1 MFGTAFL
8 MLPLCFLKNISKMRF
23 ASMFGICALI
33 YAILVV
39 IIQTPWFFKDYLDKY
54 DENDSKTHANWFNIK
69 KGFNTQLDFFTGM
82 ATVFFCYTCHPG
94 AFPVYKTLKKNNKDK
109 INTVFF
115 RSICLDIIIYILVT
129 ICGFMTAPTNPQE
142 LIIYR
147 KSVFENDIF
156 MTIAKIALAIDLFL
170 CLPANYA
177 SYRCSFF
184 MVFFKTDE
192 IDNFRNCL
200 VTIPTLLVSTLIGAL
215 YKDILDYIS
224 LFGGFCSTIIC
235 YMIPGVLMILT
246 SNEKVTSFKN
256 ILTFLV
262 VACLATFGF
271 MGGVQTLR
279 KIITKK

>member
-1 MFGTAFL
+1 
-8 MLPLCFLKNISKMRF
+8 
-23 ASMFGICALI
+23 
-33 YAILVV
+33 
-39 IIQTPWFFKDYLDKY
+39 
-54 DENDSKTHANWFNIK
+54 
-69 KGFNTQLDFFTGM
+69 
-82 ATVFFCYTCHPG
+82 
-94 AFPVYKTLKKNNKDK
+94 
-109 INTVFF
+109 
-115 RSICLDIIIYILVT
+115 
-129 ICGFMTAPTNPQE
+129 MTAPTNPQE

-215 YKDILDYIS
+215 YKDILDYIA
-224 LFGGFCSTIIC
+224 LFGGFCSSIIC
-235 YMIPGVLMILT
+235 YIIPGVLMILT
-246 SNEKVTSFKN
+246 SNEKMTSFKN